1 MAGGGVRCDAAAA
14 AAQDGKVRSLRNYGE
29 VRISSVG
36 KQPFDIVDYDGLWDM

>member
-1 MAGGGVRCDAAAA
+1 MRCDAAA

-36 KQPFDIVDYDGLWDM
+36 KQPFDGLWDM